1 VADVYIGRLIELD
14 VEDSSRRPA
23 RREGLLAKPSNWDY
37 EIVSAPGGYK
47 SFTNRSSSPGNLRPM
62 RKMLLAALA
71 GMGGLA
77 ISLTPA
83 LAKPPRPLTARL
95 WASGKTLTHT
105 TSAGKVAVSGPDDLV
120 HLGGHVFVAFQNGV
134 GSKGEAS
141 ATGNTASTIVEFT
154 KSGKAIKQWDVAGKV
169 DGMGAAA
176 ALNAVLASVNEDGN
190 SSLYELRAGKVTHY
204 SYSPA
209 TLPSGGGT
217 DAITAVGK
225 LLLISASAP
234 STTKGPAVYKL
245 TSLHSDR
252 VAKLAPLFADD
263 AKATILN
270 PPKLKG
276 KSRLALTDPDSSALV
291 PASVSDFGGDFVLNG
306 QGDQQLIFVSHP
318 GTKKQSL
325 TVLNLSQS
333 VDDLVWATSANG
345 TILTTDSSADAI
357 VAVSG
362 RFNPGTAYTAVT
374 PCNANSAPATCTA
387 ANYFGTINAKSGAV
401 TAKAVAGVAFQPKGM
416 VYLP

>member
-1 VADVYIGRLIELD
+1 
-14 VEDSSRRPA
+14 
-23 RREGLLAKPSNWDY
+23 
-37 EIVSAPGGYK
+37 
-47 SFTNRSSSPGNLRPM
+47 M
-62 RKMLLAALA
+62 RKTLFGALVGMAA
-71 GMGGLA
+71 LA

-83 LAKPPRPLTARL
+83 LGKPPRTLTARV

-105 TSAGKVAVSGPDDLV
+105 TSAGTVALSAPDDLV
-120 HLGGHVFVAFQNGV
+120 RLGGHVFVAFQNGV

-141 ATGNTASTIVEFT
+141 PTGNTASTIVEFST
-154 KSGKAIKQWDVAGKV
+154 SGKAIRQWDLTGKV
-169 DGMGAAA
+169 DGMGAAP

-190 SSLYELRAGKVTHY
+190 PSLYELRAGKVTHD

-209 TLPSGGGT
+209 KLPSGGGT

-234 STTKGPAVYKL
+234 STTNGPAVYKL
-245 TSLHSDR
+245 TSLRSDG
-252 VAKLAPLFADD
+252 VAKLAPLFADN

-270 PPKLKG
+270 PGKLHGK
-276 KSRLALTDPDSSALV
+276 KSRLALTDPDSSAVV
-291 PASVSDFGGDFVLNG
+291 PASVFGFGGDFVLNS

-318 GTKKQSL
+318 GSKKQSL

-333 VDDLVWATSANG
+333 VDDLVWPTSAKG

-357 VAVSG
+357 VAITG
-362 RFNPGTAYTAVT
+362 RFSPGTAYAAAT

-387 ANYFGTINAKSGAV
+387 ANYFGTINPKSGAV
-401 TAKAVAGVAFQPKGM
+401 TAKAVGGVTFQPKGM